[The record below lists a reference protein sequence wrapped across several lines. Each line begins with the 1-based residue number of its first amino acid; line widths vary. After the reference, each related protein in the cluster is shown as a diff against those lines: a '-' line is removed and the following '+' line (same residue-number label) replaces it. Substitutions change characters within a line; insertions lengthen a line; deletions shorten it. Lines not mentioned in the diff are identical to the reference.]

1 MVTDS
6 AKGGQRFLSSPGLS
20 WKGCLHRQDKAV
32 LQPMLFKGYLSQDRG
47 GRDEPGNEV
56 RDKRNEI
63 KPEDRKM
70 GRGWLDFRSREEKER
85 DYREFTERVFP
96 GGVEHKKRVRDRLK
110 ELLPK
115 EVVTYVFMYYVALK
129 DLMVR
134 RPTVTYEEAMRQV
147 CSEIRVLRMKPEIEA
162 AIRQVLEEDQRKE
175 GE

>member
-1 MVTDS
+1 
-6 AKGGQRFLSSPGLS
+6 
-20 WKGCLHRQDKAV
+20 
-32 LQPMLFKGYLSQDRG
+32 
-47 GRDEPGNEV
+47 
-56 RDKRNEI
+56 
-63 KPEDRKM
+63 M

-115 EVVTYVFMYYVALK
+115 EDVTYVFMYYVALK

-134 RPTVTYEEAMRQV
+134 RPAVTYEEAMRQV